1 MKSKFYHY
9 LKNKIKNIQIKNYT
23 NKNYTN
29 KNYTNKNYTN
39 KNYNNSYKLTQKN
52 YLIYYHK
59 YIS

>member
-9 LKNKIKNIQIKNYT
+9 LKNKIKNIQI
-23 NKNYTN
+23 KNYTN